1 MPIAPALIMGAAAV
15 GGAAIA
21 SSGAKK
27 QANAIQQTTNDSNAL
42 QLQIFQQQRADQ
54 QPWMQA
60 GQRALSQIERMLGIQ
75 APAGTT
81 PSAPDQGGG
90 SGVAPGNALTGINGD
105 RRLIDNGFSDMRYDM
120 DRTSPLEDGSGK
132 GGPAVT
138 TPATPPAQGPDFSSF
153 YQSPGYQFRMQEGM
167 NALTGNAATRGA
179 LQSGATQKALLKYGQ
194 NYASNEYGQYMN
206 QLFNVAG
213 LGQTSTGQNNAL
225 SSNYA
230 NNVSNNN
237 MASAQARASS
247 YGTQANAWGNA
258 LGTVAGIGS
267 YYLGGRK

>member
-1 MPIAPALIMGAAAV
+1 MAGATVA
-15 GGAAIA
+15 GGVIA
-21 SSGAKK
+21 SNGAKK
-27 QANAIQQTTNDSNAL
+27 QANAIQQTTDSSNAL
-42 QLQIFQQQRADQ
+42 QLQIFNQQRADQ
-54 QPWMQA
+54 QPWMQS
-60 GQRALSQIERMLGIQ
+60 GQRALAQIERMLGIQ
-75 APAGTT
+75 AQASAPMTPAGGTGQT
-81 PSAPDQGGG
+81 GGYQ
-90 SGVAPGNALTGINGD
+90 PGPANDYTGD
-105 RRLIDNGFSDMRYDM
+105 RRVVDTGMTDMRYEG
-120 DRTSPLEDGSGK
+120 TSPLEDGSGK

-138 TPATPPAQGPDFSSF
+138 TTQPATPTQGADFSGF
-153 YQSPGYQFRMQEGM
+153 YESPGYQFRMREGM

-179 LQSGATQKALLKYGQ
+179 LQSGATQKALQRYGQ
-194 NYASNEYGQYMN
+194 DYASNEFGQYMN

-213 LGQTSTGQNNAL
+213 MGQTSTGQNNAL

>member
-1 MPIAPALIMGAAAV
+1 MPVAPALIMGAAAV

-21 SSGAKK
+21 SKGAK
-27 QANAIQQTTNDSNAL
+27 QQSNAIQQSTDSSNAL
-42 QLQIFQQQRADQ
+42 QLQIFNQQRADQ

-60 GQRALSQIERMLGIQ
+60 GQRALAQIERMLGIQ
-75 APAGTT
+75 APTM

-90 SGVAPGNALTGINGD
+90 PVAPGGVRPGNALTGMDGD

-120 DRTSPLEDGSGK
+120 DRTSPLEDASGK
-132 GGPAVT
+132 GPAVT
-138 TPATPPAQGPDFSSF
+138 TPSTPAQGPDFSSF

-179 LQSGATQKALLKYGQ
+179 LQSGATLKALQKYGQ
-194 NYASNEYGQYMN
+194 NYASNEFGQYMN

-213 LGQTSTGQNNAL
+213 LGQTSTGQTNAL
-225 SSNYA
+225 GSNYA

-247 YGTQANAWGNA
+247 YGTQANAWSNA
-258 LGTVAGIGS
+258 LGTMGGMGA